1 MSLQVSEVSSEIQ
14 QSLSGCIASAG
25 EVLGLQATDPSGL
38 AEEVD
43 QLIVACQR
51 NAAEFEQR
59 FPGENLG
66 VLLGVAWGTQLVN
79 AFGWSWQQVSDDED
93 ASAGKALAV
102 VSADQAIAI
111 YPIDFVQFCLE
122 NPTVDCTVVLAFNM
136 LKEAKHP
143 RFAPGELVDFM
154 SGVQRIVPRG
164 S

>member
-1 MSLQVSEVSSEIQ
+1 MSLQLSEVSSDIQ

-79 AFGWSWQQVSDDED
+79 AFGWSWKQVSDDED
-93 ASAGKALAV
+93 ADAGKALAV

-122 NPTVDCTVVLAFNM
+122 NPTVDCTVALAFNM

-143 RFAPGELVDFM
+143 TFDPGELVDFM

-164 S
+164 L